1 MAKRL
6 KQGSPSLS
14 LPAAVLDIVALFMGQ
29 DQTNL
34 RRVCA
39 GYRSKKVFLAHVTWA
54 RHANISDRLSPTCVT
69 RLEINVLDLLRL
81 ITQNKHIFPSLQEVH
96 CVLDQ
101 SWDRQFSKVVRT
113 LDTWISGRESIKTVS
128 LTYNYHHARRDEAK
142 SLHKRLQTRGGN
154 LMLWPIFP
162 VDEGICV
169 GHAEVE
175 S

>member
-1 MAKRL
+1 
-6 KQGSPSLS
+6 
-14 LPAAVLDIVALFMGQ
+14 LDIVALFMGQ
-29 DQTNL
+29 DQANL
-34 RRVCA
+34 RRVLH
-39 GYRSKKVFLAHVTWA
+39 YRSKKVFLAHVTWA
-54 RHANISDRLSPTCVT
+54 RHASIWDRLSPTCVT

-113 LDTWISGRESIKTVS
+113 LDTWISGRQDIKTVS
-128 LTYNYHHARRDEAK
+128 LTYSYHHARRDEAK
-142 SLHKRLQTRGGN
+142 SLRKRLRRRGGD
-154 LMLWPIFP
+154 LKLVPIFP

-175 S
+175 SYDFD